1 MEEKDTYQRV
11 AIPMTE
17 KQAHEAF
24 GCETCKGFNG
34 SLQVLTEM
42 IERTFSTEGATV
54 YLKHLDLVASPD
66 CDGQCAKGSTIS
78 IVCPCCKDSVYFNY
92 SCFLPTEIKCIHC
105 SADLTGGDHE
115 DQLAIRRIIKDHNY
129 MRWTCKVASDYEINE
144 EVAKYNLKHP
154 LPESIEVV
162 KEMVKKG
169 HPFLSDDLREPRG
182 IFKSSHDIPSLHEV
196 LKKTV
201 CWEEIVGPVKGY
213 GEDTQ
218 EDEES

>member
-1 MEEKDTYQRV
+1 MKRLRYRRV

-24 GCETCKGFNG
+24 SCETCKGFNE
-34 SLQVLTEM
+34 SLQWLKRFTDLVNYTGMTVPAEM
-42 IERTFSTEGATV
+42 DAE
-54 YLKHLDLVASPD
+54 YHKHLDLVASPD
-66 CDGQCAKGSTIS
+66 CDGQCVEGSTMS

-129 MRWTCKVASDYEINE
+129 MRWTCRVASDHMINE
-144 EVAKYNLKHP
+144 EVA
-154 LPESIEVV
+154 
-162 KEMVKKG
+162 
-169 HPFLSDDLREPRG
+169 PRG

-201 CWEEIVGPVKGY
+201 FWEDIVGPVKGY

>member
-54 YLKHLDLVASPD
+54 YLKHLDLVASPV
-66 CDGQCAKGSTIS
+66 CDGQCVEGSTMS
-78 IVCPCCKDSVYFNY
+78 IVCPCCGDSVYFNY

-115 DQLAIRRIIKDHNY
+115 GQLAIRRIIKDHNQ
-129 MRWTCKVASDYEINE
+129 MRWTCRVASDHMINE
-144 EVAKYNLKHP
+144 EIAKYN
-154 LPESIEVV
+154 
-162 KEMVKKG
+162 
-169 HPFLSDDLREPRG
+169 DLREPRGG
-182 IFKSSHDIPSLHEV
+182 IFKSSHDIPSLHDT

-201 CWEEIVGPVKGY
+201 HWEDIVGPVKGY

>member
-17 KQAHEAF
+17 KQAREAF
-24 GCETCKGFNG
+24 ACETCKGFNE
-34 SLQVLTEM
+34 SLQYLKRFTDLVNYTGMTVPAEM
-42 IERTFSTEGATV
+42 DAE
-54 YLKHLDLVASPD
+54 YHKHLDLVASHD

-144 EVAKYNLKHP
+144 EVA
-154 LPESIEVV
+154 
-162 KEMVKKG
+162 
-169 HPFLSDDLREPRG
+169 PRG